1 MARNLR
7 WKICSVGYA
16 IKDCHLLSTIYCLA
30 ISYFLLGTSPPSCEE
45 VPFCFASSLSSFASS
60 PSFLHP
66 SPSYQT
72 KNSDVF
78 PKMSIVFW
86 KSPTFFRK
94 SPTLFCIPSE
104 DSLFFWEYRE
114 LWCLYSWKN
123 TQCFW
128 LLLDNSY
135 FCNYH
140 FLTFSL
146 WLLQEWKNYMISDL
160 LSCEDLV

>member
-7 WKICSVGYA
+7 WKICSVGCA
-16 IKDCHLLSTIYCLA
+16 IKDCHLLSTISCLA
-30 ISYFLLGTSPPSCEE
+30 ISCFLLGTFSHYGGE
-45 VPFCFASSLSSFASS
+45 VPFYFASS

-66 SPSYQT
+66 SPSCQI
-72 KNSDVF
+72 KISDVF

-86 KSPTFFRK
+86 IKSDVFEKISDVFEKISDTF
-94 SPTLFCIPSE
+94 
-104 DSLFFWEYRE
+104 
-114 LWCLYSWKN
+114 LYSLRRFPFLLGISWTLVSFFLKN

-128 LLLDNSY
+128 QLLDNSY

-146 WLLQEWKNYMISDL
+146 WLLQDRKNYMISDL